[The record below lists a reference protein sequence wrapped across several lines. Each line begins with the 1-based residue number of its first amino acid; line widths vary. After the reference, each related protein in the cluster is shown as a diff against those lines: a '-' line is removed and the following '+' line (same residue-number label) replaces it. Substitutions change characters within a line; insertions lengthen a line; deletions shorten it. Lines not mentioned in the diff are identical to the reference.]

1 MPRDL
6 YVLPASPG
14 QEWMWLIHHML
25 RDASPYVIAGMVR
38 VRGRLDPGALRRS
51 LDLLVERHEALRTV
65 FRMDASGELSQ
76 VIREAEPVDLVG
88 YDLGGGTGPAGDRI
102 RADFQRFAGR
112 PFDLAQGPLLR
123 ACLARVGPEDHVLG
137 LAVHHIVGDG
147 WSMRLMT
154 SELTELYLRLAAGG
168 VPDLPEPPLQY
179 ADFAVWHREWLTSEP
194 AREHLAYWSRKL
206 DGATPLRLPPDPVPE
221 PVPPGVRPAP
231 SAAVRIGPAT
241 TVALTETA
249 RRHGASLFMLLL
261 TAYAATLAR
270 FTGQRDFVLTVPVA
284 GRSREELTRTVG
296 FFVNTLPIR
305 VDASGDPTLLELLRR
320 VRLTCLEAYDHQDLP
335 YERMVRGAV
344 WRRDRH
350 HTRLGP
356 AMFALRVPLLA
367 PRRLPGGATVEVLEP
382 PPTAGEMDLL
392 TEVTETPGQGLHGYL
407 AGQAGLFRPDTLNL
421 LAGSFTDV
429 LTIAATGG
437 AVPLA
442 ELPVTVRAV
451 QRQSG

>member
-38 VRGRLDPGALRRS
+38 IRGPVDPGALGRS

-65 FRMDASGELSQ
+65 FRMDPSGELSQ
-76 VIREAEPVDLVG
+76 VVRQAEPVDLARCG
-88 YDLGGGTGPAGDRI
+88 LDGTDTPRDQVPELLRELA
-102 RADFQRFAGR
+102 AR
-112 PFDLAQGPLLR
+112 PFDLSRGPLLR
-123 ACLARVGPEDHVLG
+123 ASLTRLGPQDHVLA
-137 LAVHHIVGDG
+137 LAVHHIVSDG

-154 SELTELYLRLAAGG
+154 SELAEAYRRLTAGH

-179 ADFAVWHREWLTSEP
+179 ADFAVWHREWLTSQ
-194 AREHLAYWSRKL
+194 AAHEHLAYWRRQL
-206 DGATPLRLPPDPVPE
+206 DGASPLRLPLD
-221 PVPPGVRPAP
+221 PAP
-231 SAAVRIGPAT
+231 PAAGPAPTAPLRLGPAT

-270 FTGQRDFVLTVPVA
+270 FTGQRDFVVTVPVA

-296 FFVNTLPIR
+296 LFVNTLPIR
-305 VDASGDPTLLELLRR
+305 VDASGNPTLLELLRR
-320 VRLTCLEAYDHQDLP
+320 VRLTCLEAYDHQELP
-335 YERMVRGAV
+335 YERMVREAA
-344 WRRDRH
+344 WQRDRDNS
-350 HTRLGP
+350 RLGP

-367 PRRLPGGATVEVLEP
+367 PRRLTGDTTVEVLEP
-382 PPTAGEMDLL
+382 PPAAGGMDLL
-392 TEVTETPGQGLHGYL
+392 AELAETPGEGLHGYV
-407 AGQAGLFRPDTLNL
+407 AGRTGTFHPDTVRL
-421 LAGSFTDV
+421 LAGSLTTV

-437 AVPLA
+437 GVPLE
-442 ELPVTVRAV
+442 ELPVTVGAARRRSV
-451 QRQSG
+451 RGGTP